1 MKPHKLHYHSHIL
14 LQVLEI
20 RPKLYLCCLVF
31 IQVRHV
37 FMNFVLGFMPIST
50 MSAMVQVT
58 YSVTAR
64 IQVTANVN
72 VNMPYVWCNLCQ

>member
-1 MKPHKLHYHSHIL
+1 MKPHIQPHKPHYHSHIL

-20 RPKLYLCCLVF
+20 GPKLYLCCLVF

-37 FMNFVLGFMPIST
+37 FMNLVLGFMPIST

-58 YSVTAR
+58 YSVTAKFR
-64 IQVTANVN
+64 
-72 VNMPYVWCNLCQ
+72 